1 MEVETITMIELS
13 LFITSIIGALVLLL
27 KQLQQ
32 SKCNKVNCLCIN
44 CERDSSFNNDKERN
58 NNDIESNIE
67 PQHIDRP

>member
-1 MEVETITMIELS
+1 MEVETITMVELS

-44 CERDSSFNNDKERN
+44 CERDSSFNN
-58 NNDIESNIE
+58 NNDNNDLESNTE
-67 PQHIDRP
+67 PQQIVRP

>member
-32 SKCNKVNCLCIN
+32 SKCNKVSCLCIN
-44 CERDSSFNNDKERN
+44 CERDSSFNDNNEINDA
-58 NNDIESNIE
+58 ESNIE
-67 PQHIDRP
+67 PQQIVRP

>member
-44 CERDSSFNNDKERN
+44 CERDSSFNENN
-58 NNDIESNIE
+58 NNDIERNTE
-67 PQHIDRP
+67 PQEIVRP

>member
-32 SKCNKVNCLCIN
+32 SKCNKVSCLCIN
-44 CERDSSFNNDKERN
+44 CERDSSFNDTEK
-58 NNDIESNIE
+58 DIENGTDIPITNE
-67 PQHIDRP
+67 IPRP

>member
-32 SKCNKVNCLCIN
+32 SKCNKINCLCIS
-44 CERDSSFNNDKERN
+44 CERTPEFNDNNDTT
-58 NNDIESNIE
+58 DLESNTE
-67 PQHIDRP
+67 PQQIVRP

>member
-13 LFITSIIGALVLLL
+13 LFITSIIGALVILL

-44 CERDSSFNNDKERN
+44 CERDSSFNDN
-58 NNDIESNIE
+58 NNDIETGTDIPITNE
-67 PQHIDRP
+67 LPRP